1 MIRITFVDRPA
12 ARRPEPKVGDTR
24 NTKKHGLQIRVWL
37 REKDTLGRPCA
48 RVVSRGR
55 PVYAWRSPA
64 DLDPWDRHM
73 LEWPS
78 IAAEVKKEKDA

>member
-12 ARRPEPKVGDTR
+12 ARRPSPKVGDTR
-24 NTKKHGLQIRVWL
+24 ITKRHGLQIRVWT
-37 REKDTLGRPCA
+37 RAKDALGRPYA
-48 RVVSRGR
+48 SVVSRGR

-78 IAAEVKKEKDA
+78 VAAELKKEKAA